1 LQISKIS
8 FKFLF
13 SFFTPTALFN
23 FFNSFIFLNLKISIM
38 KKMFVLALGAT
49 LFFGCNNEKATEA
62 TTTTETAPAA
72 AAADVKAA
80 PAEFADAKYG
90 DMGRKALA
98 ALSAGDIDGWMANY
112 ADNAV
117 YVWNNGDSLAGKT
130 AIMDYWKKRRTE
142 AIDSITF
149 TNQIFL
155 PIKVNQPQSVEQ
167 PGVWLLGWYMT
178 SAKYK
183 TGKRMTQWINTNMHF
198 NDADKIDRVVQILD
212 RVPINAAMTK

>member
-1 LQISKIS
+1 
-8 FKFLF
+8 
-13 SFFTPTALFN
+13 
-23 FFNSFIFLNLKISIM
+23 M
-38 KKMFVLALGAT
+38 KKMFVWALGST

-62 TTTTETAPAA
+62 TTTTEKAPATA
-72 AAADVKAA
+72 AETKTA

-90 DMGRKALA
+90 EMGKKGLA
-98 ALSAGDIDGWMANY
+98 DLSSGDIDGWMTSF

-117 YVWNNGDSLAGKT
+117 YVWNNGDSLAGKA
-130 AIMDYWKKRRTE
+130 AISAYWKKRRTE

-149 TNQIFL
+149 TNQIWL

-167 PGVWLLGWYMT
+167 PGIWVLGWYVT

-183 TGKRMTQWINTNMHF
+183 TGKRMTQWIHADMHF
-198 NDADKIDRVVQILD
+198 NDADKIDRVIQYLD